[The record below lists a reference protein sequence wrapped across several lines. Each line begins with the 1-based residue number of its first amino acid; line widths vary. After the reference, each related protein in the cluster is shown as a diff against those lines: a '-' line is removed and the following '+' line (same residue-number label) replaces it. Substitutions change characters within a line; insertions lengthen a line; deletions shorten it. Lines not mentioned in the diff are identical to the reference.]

1 MTKLTVAIWWIPV
14 PTVHK
19 LRLTKCCESSYFT
32 LCCIVP
38 QRLDWLMV
46 LTEINKVVL
55 QCVEKNKLPFPACR
69 SYSNSIQVTW
79 RTQLGCDAVF
89 MTSSPSGSLRFL
101 LIAVIFRTVTF
112 RRFQLQLWKSLF
124 CRGISFHLFI
134 FTYSPNWRVSDSS
147 PLAYRRVHEG
157 KPRAMNRSRVNPMR
171 IWQQWSVKCVN
182 VEFCFVP
189 GHVTFCNRLR
199 HGPKF
204 VSRFGKNPK

>member
-112 RRFQLQLWKSLF
+112 RRFQLQLWKSVGVSAF
-124 CRGISFHLFI
+124 TFSFSPIPRIDAWAIRRPWLTVA
-134 FTYSPNWRVSDSS
+134 FTKVSQGRWIAHASIRCESDNSE
-147 PLAYRRVHEG
+147 V
-157 KPRAMNRSRVNPMR
+157 
-171 IWQQWSVKCVN
+171 WSV
-182 VEFCFVP
+182 
-189 GHVTFCNRLR
+189 
-199 HGPKF
+199 
-204 VSRFGKNPK
+204 